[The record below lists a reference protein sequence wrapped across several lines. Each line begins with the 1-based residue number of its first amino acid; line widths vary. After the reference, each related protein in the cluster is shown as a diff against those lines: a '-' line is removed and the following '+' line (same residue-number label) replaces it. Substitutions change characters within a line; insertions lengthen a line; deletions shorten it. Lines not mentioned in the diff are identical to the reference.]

1 MNPQGVLEAVQTI
14 NRTWL
19 EGRPQDMRPLIH
31 PEITMVIPGFAGSVT
46 GRDAFIAGFEEFC
59 NSAKLQSFKDDD
71 YQVDVI
77 GGTAVTSFRYE
88 MVYEREGSTY
98 RATGRDLWVFARQ
111 DANWL
116 AVWRTMLELQEEPV

>member
-59 NSAKLQSFKDDD
+59 NSAKLHSFKDDD
-71 YQVDVI
+71 HQVDVI

-98 RATGRDLWVFARQ
+98 RATGRDLWVFARHE
-111 DANWL
+111 ANWL